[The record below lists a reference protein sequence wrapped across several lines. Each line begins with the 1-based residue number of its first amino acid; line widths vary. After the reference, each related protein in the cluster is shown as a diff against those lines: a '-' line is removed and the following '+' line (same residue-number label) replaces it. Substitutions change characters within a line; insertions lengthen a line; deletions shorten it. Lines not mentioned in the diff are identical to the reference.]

1 MLEALATAIR
11 PILQRIADFFDLF
24 DLSFFVSGGI
34 SLMAVLY
41 LARGS
46 GVEMPGQPGVG
57 WALAC
62 LVLAYFLGLI
72 CFAVGRSLRRFLG
85 WVRGVVRDL
94 RNTPTTPF
102 AQRLY
107 EMVSDHGLVEDDIV
121 GTYVSRDGPAPAAK
135 GRLYSR
141 MWAEIR
147 ERPDLKES
155 FDFIQHSWILAATY
169 DGVAAAALMWA
180 GALLLGKELAAS
192 VAIAATGTTT
202 LPDGLLDPQAA
213 VTMLQEPLVT
223 PIVVALAVFAVI
235 ASFEARRHGEHQ
247 AEALIA
253 TMAHLKQSRAEGD
266 RDDEDGGDN
275 PYD

>member
-1 MLEALATAIR
+1 MLEALANAIK

-46 GVEMPGQPGVG
+46 GVQMPGEAGAG

-72 CFAVGRSLRRFLG
+72 CFAVGRSLRRLLG
-85 WVRGVVRDL
+85 WVRDLVLEMRDK
-94 RNTPTTPF
+94 RKEPF
-102 AQRLY
+102 GKRLY
-107 EMVSDHGLVEDDIV
+107 EMVDHHGLLEDEIV
-121 GTYVSRDGPAPAAK
+121 GTYVTRDGDLPVART
-135 GRLYSR
+135 RLYSR

-147 ERPDLKES
+147 ERPKLKES
-155 FDFIQHSWILAATY
+155 FEFINHSWILAATY
-169 DGVAAAALMWA
+169 DGVAAAALVWA
-180 GALLLGKELAAS
+180 GALVLGKDLVGSEAGAS
-192 VAIAATGTTT
+192 TT
-202 LPDGLLDPQAA
+202 LPDGLFDPQAA

-223 PIVVALAVFAVI
+223 PIVITLAIFAVI

-247 AEALIA
+247 VEALIA